1 MSPKPI
7 RTEHHRVT
15 LKDIAQRTG
24 YAINTV
30 SKAIRN
36 APDLAEETKLAIRK
50 IADEMG
56 YITNDSAN
64 SLRCGLTMTL
74 ALIVADITN
83 PLFAIIE
90 KEIEENA
97 RNKGY
102 MVLVINTNEDSENE
116 IKAVRA
122 AIGKNVDGVM
132 LFQTQINNVSA
143 ELLEKAGIPYVFL
156 YRINDN
162 QECDAILI
170 DEENGGYLAGH
181 RLIEG
186 GRKRL
191 AMLTVPSYISSSRL
205 RANGFV
211 RAMYEAGMDDHYRVI
226 HLDSAMESCERVV
239 RELFADGN
247 KPDGIFCFS
256 DVMAFEAAC
265 VLRDIGL
272 RIPEDVSL
280 VGFDNIQSKL
290 SIPFRLT
297 TIAVHKSELAY
308 DAVSVLLKR
317 ISNLYD
323 DYPLKKVIPVH
334 LIERGGV

>member
-1 MSPKPI
+1 MKAKLQ

-36 APDLAEETKLAIRK
+36 APDLADETKQAICK

-90 KEIEENA
+90 KEIEEDA
-97 RNKGY
+97 RKKGY
-102 MVLVINTNEDSENE
+102 MVLVINTNENPENE

-122 AIGKNVDGVM
+122 VIGKNVDGVM
-132 LFQTQINNVSA
+132 LFQTQISNVGA
-143 ELLEKAGIPYVFL
+143 ELLEKAGIPYVLL

-170 DEENGGYLAGH
+170 DEENGGYLAGR
-181 RLIEG
+181 RLIDS
-186 GRKRL
+186 GRKQI
-191 AMLTVPSYISSSRL
+191 AMLTVPAYISSSRL
-205 RANGFV
+205 RAKGFI
-211 RAMYEAGMDDHYRVI
+211 RAMHESGIDDNYRVI
-226 HLDSAMESCERVV
+226 HLNSAMESCEKIV
-239 RELFADGN
+239 RELFSSNN

-256 DVMAFEAAC
+256 DVMAFEVAC
-265 VLRDIGL
+265 ILRDMGI
-272 RIPEDVSL
+272 RVPEDVSL

-297 TIAVHKSELAY
+297 TIAVHKSELAHN
-308 DAVSVLLKR
+308 AVSILLKR
-317 ISNLYD
+317 ISNQYD
-323 DYPLKKVIPVH
+323 DYPLKKVIPVQ
-334 LIERGGV
+334 LIERGSV